1 MNKGRKF
8 VYAIVFALALFVVA
22 SCGIIDDTHLHLYVE
37 GTCECGDKEVN
48 WPELP
53 KHTVSFVDD
62 NGNLISEASVLEGSL
77 VQEPVS
83 PTKEGEHFVG
93 WYNGEVKWNFEKNP
107 VLGETTLKA
116 HFVEN
121 AKYEIT
127 YELNGGEFKEG
138 EQVEVEYISGIGT
151 ESLATPVKEHY
162 VFVGWFMNNE
172 RVTKIPAHKEGNVTL
187 VAKWALVEHTIL
199 FDTNGGEFNPGA
211 KLPNEFKETVGLEK
225 LPTPSRIGYTFVSW
239 TLDGEEVSSISKEVT
254 KDVVLVAKW
263 QINEYTLTFN
273 IDGKEQKVVYDYNES
288 VAQPMD
294 PEKEGYTF
302 LGWDKEIP
310 ANMPAEDV
318 TVTALWQINKYNV
331 TFKLENGEKD
341 VVTVQNYGTAIKAPT
356 PKKTGYTFKGW
367 DVLVPETV
375 PASDV
380 TAVAVWEI
388 NKYTVTFKL
397 ENGEKDV
404 VTVQNYGTAIKAPTP
419 EKTGYTFKGW
429 DVEVPKTVPAEDV
442 TAVAVWEINKYTVTF
457 KLENGE
463 ADVQNVL
470 EYGAKITAPKPEK
483 EGYAFVG
490 WDKEVA
496 QTVSTSNLVYTAKW
510 EINQY
515 MVTFKLGNGQAD
527 VILKQDYQ
535 TEITAP
541 TPTREGYAFKGWD
554 IEVPETVPAND
565 VVAVAVWEVNK
576 YTVTFVLG
584 NGEADIQQELEYGA
598 KITVPTPTR
607 LGYTFKGWD
616 VRVPETVPAN
626 DVTAV
631 AQWEVNKYSVV
642 FKLDNG
648 EADIQEELEYGAKI
662 TVPTPIRLG
671 YTFKGW
677 DIEVPKT
684 VPASDVTAVAQW
696 EIKAIITI
704 EEAVE
709 IAKKYGSS
717 YSSEAFT
724 IEGYVKNISN
734 STYGNM
740 NVQNGSDVL
749 FVYGVLGQ
757 NQERFDKLT
766 EKPQE
771 GDYIK
776 LTGKLG
782 THNGSVQMK
791 NGKLEEFSSSF
802 ELSFADKADRISY
815 STTEQVWSANGVTL
829 VNNKAKSSSNVGDYI
844 NPVRLYQSSSVVI
857 SSVKPFTQLIINTT
871 GGKNV
876 TELVIEGATSTL
888 EGATWTIVFN
898 EAVTKVDLGLLS
910 KQMRVSSILVGEV
923 ETPSHEHVV
932 CPICKGC
939 TDPECPEDNKC
950 LCNEE
955 EGPKE
960 VSIAEAKELT
970 DGTEVIIS
978 GTVKSIDEA
987 WNEQYSNITVTI
999 IDKTGEI
1006 KLYRLATKVVLGDI
1020 ITVTGKVGSYNDSK
1034 QIAQGATAVITGH
1047 DTSYDQLPTITTIKD
1062 ANTAQVGSPVV
1073 VSGTVMQIN
1082 EEWDSYYKN
1091 ITVTITD
1098 GTYTLYVYRLA
1109 TQVKLGDIITVTG
1122 TIGSYDNANQVAKG
1136 ATAVIT
1142 GHDTSYDE
1150 EEKEEIPSEPE
1161 TPENNNIVDLNT
1173 ITNTNK
1179 SYVTSTTTS
1188 GWVAKN
1194 AAVLKGGTSNS
1205 NPAFIAIGS
1214 EDNRAVCLNGKTSAV
1229 GTLTSPTLSG
1239 GIKNIS
1245 FSYTN
1250 VFTES
1255 NGVDITI
1262 NIKDSSGTVI
1272 ASTRLDD
1279 NSVTKYIAEEFTW
1292 NLETPVS
1299 GDFTIEILNN
1309 SPSNSTSNK
1318 DRVAIWDIT
1327 WESNK

>member
-22 SCGIIDDTHLHLYVE
+22 SCGIIDDTHVHLYVE

-62 NGNLISEASVLEGSL
+62 NGKLISEASVLEGSL

-107 VLGETTLKA
+107 VLGEITLKA

-127 YELNGGEFKEG
+127 YELNGGEFKKG
-138 EQVEVEYISGIGT
+138 EEVEVEYISGIGT

-310 ANMPAEDV
+310 ANMPADDV

-356 PKKTGYTFKGW
+356 PEKTGYTFKGW
-367 DVLVPETV
+367 DVSVPETV

-429 DVEVPKTVPAEDV
+429 DVLVPETVPAEDV

-470 EYGAKITAPKPEK
+470 EYGAKITAPQPEK

-515 MVTFKLGNGQAD
+515 MVTFKLGNGEAD

-535 TEITAP
+535 TAIKAP

-554 IEVPETVPAND
+554 IEVPETVPAYD
-565 VVAVAVWEVNK
+565 VVAVAVWEINK

-598 KITVPTPTR
+598 KITVPTPIR

-616 VRVPETVPAN
+616 VLVPETVPAN

-631 AQWEVNKYSVV
+631 AQWEIKS
-642 FKLDNG
+642 
-648 EADIQEELEYGAKI
+648 II
-662 TVPTPIRLG
+662 TVKEALLIG
-671 YTFKGW
+671 NQYDKDKYT
-677 DIEVPKT
+677 
-684 VPASDVTAVAQW
+684 
-696 EIKAIITI
+696 
-704 EEAVE
+704 
-709 IAKKYGSS
+709 
-717 YSSEAFT
+717 SEKFV
-724 IEGYVKNISN
+724 IEGTIISIE
-734 STYGNM
+734 SEQYGNLYIE
-740 NVQNGSDVL
+740 QDGEKIL
-749 FVYGVLGQ
+749 VYGLYSEDGKIRYDSLDV
-757 NQERFDKLT
+757 
-766 EKPQE
+766 KPLV

-776 LTGKLG
+776 VKGAIGK
-782 THNGSVQMK
+782 HDDPQMK
-791 NGKLEEFSSSF
+791 NGWLVEHVAHEHKYENHVCTICGKDDPNYVPELPEGVEILATF
-802 ELSFADKADRISY
+802 ELGTNGSAAHYDGSSKSSY
-815 STTEQVWSANGVTL
+815 SET
-829 VNNKAKSSSNVGDYI
+829 VGDYTLSI
-844 NPVRLYQSSSVVI
+844 VSGTNMYTGARDAKGNSAIKFGTSSKTGSM
-857 SSVKPFTQLIINTT
+857 SFTVSE
-871 GGKNV
+871 NV
-876 TELVIEGATSTL
+876 TEVRIYVAKYKANT
-888 EGATWTIVFN
+888 
-898 EAVTKVDLGLLS
+898 TKVTINGTTHTLKNNSNDGQYDIIIVDTSKTKTVTFTTVSGGVRAMVNTIEFLGAEPEL
-910 KQMRVSSILVGEV
+910 
-923 ETPSHEHVV
+923 PSHEHIICPICKGCTDPECPEDNKCLGHEPVHEHVV

-950 LCNEE
+950 LGHEE

-978 GTVKSIDEA
+978 GTVKSIDTA
-987 WNEQYSNITVTI
+987 WSEQYSNITVTI

-1006 KLYRLATKVVLGDI
+1006 QLYRLATKVVLGDI
-1020 ITVTGKVGSYNDSK
+1020 ITVTGKVGSFNNNK
-1034 QIAQGATAVITGH
+1034 QIAQGATAEITGH
-1047 DTSYDQLPTITTIKD
+1047 DTSYDPSDEVQK
-1062 ANTAQVGSPVV
+1062 
-1073 VSGTVMQIN
+1073 
-1082 EEWDSYYKN
+1082 
-1091 ITVTITD
+1091 VTIAEALLLVD
-1098 GTYTLYVYRLA
+1098 GSKVEIKATVDKIMSNWDTQYSNMEVNIIDETGVLYVYRMI
-1109 TQVKLGDIITVTG
+1109 TKVEKGDIIVITG
-1122 TIGSYDNANQVAKG
+1122 EMTTYNETRQIAKG
-1136 ATAVIT
+1136 ATAEII
-1142 GHDTSYDE
+1142 GHDTSYDVVE
-1150 EEKEEIPSEPE
+1150 SNVREYLFSDYTAGTQYAENESHKLDEIITVTTTQAHFTTQLRLYSSSTHNGFAIIES
-1161 TPENNNIVDLNT
+1161 TKVIKSITLNAG
-1173 ITNTNK
+1173 NK
-1179 SYVTSTTTS
+1179 KDTLNVYGSADGKTWTLISGISITSTS
-1188 GWVAKN
+1188 YNDYSLEIGEANNYKF
-1194 AAVLKGGTSNS
+1194 LKLDVKGSNQ
-1205 NPAFIAIGS
+1205 I
-1214 EDNRAVCLNGKTSAV
+1214 R
-1229 GTLTSPTLSG
+1229 
-1239 GIKNIS
+1239 
-1245 FSYTN
+1245 
-1250 VFTES
+1250 
-1255 NGVDITI
+1255 
-1262 NIKDSSGTVI
+1262 I
-1272 ASTRLDD
+1272 ASMEITFSSD
-1279 NSVTKYIAEEFTW
+1279 N
-1292 NLETPVS
+1292 
-1299 GDFTIEILNN
+1299 
-1309 SPSNSTSNK
+1309 
-1318 DRVAIWDIT
+1318 
-1327 WESNK
+1327 